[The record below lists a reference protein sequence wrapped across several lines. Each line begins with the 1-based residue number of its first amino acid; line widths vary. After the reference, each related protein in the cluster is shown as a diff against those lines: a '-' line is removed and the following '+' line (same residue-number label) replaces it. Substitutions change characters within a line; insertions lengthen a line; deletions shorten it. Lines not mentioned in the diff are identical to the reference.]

1 MVLKAEHISK
11 SYRNGSLKLTV
22 LKDVSLTIQKGDLIT
37 IMGPSGAGKSTLLNI
52 LGTLDKPD
60 EGSIEFK
67 GQKIN
72 GLNAGVLA
80 KIRNRNLGFVFQFHH
95 LLPEFTALENILMPV
110 RIGGFPLQEQKAL
123 ELLDYVGLTDRK
135 DHYPAQLS
143 GGERSR
149 VAVLRSLINNPD
161 LVLADEPTGNL
172 DLSNAQ
178 KLLDLFKQINR
189 DFQQAFVITTHNP
202 QVAEI
207 GQQKFYLDNGTLS
220 AAESI

>member
-1 MVLKAEHISK
+1 MVLKADHISK
-11 SYRNGSLKLTV
+11 SYRNGSRKLTV
-22 LKDVSLTIQKGDLIT
+22 LKEVSLTIHTGDLIT

-52 LGTLDKPD
+52 LGTLDGPD

-72 GLNAGVLA
+72 GLDAGDLA
-80 KIRNRNLGFVFQFHH
+80 RIRNQNLGFVFQFHH

-110 RIGGFPLQEQKAL
+110 RIGGFPVQEQKAL
-123 ELLDYVGLTDRK
+123 ELLEYVGLTDRK

-149 VAVLRSLINNPD
+149 VAVLRALINSPD

-178 KLLDLFKQINR
+178 KLLDLFIRVNR
-189 DFQQAFVITTHNP
+189 DFRQAFVITTHNP
-202 QVAEI
+202 QVAGI
-207 GQQKFYLDNGTLS
+207 GRQQLYLDNGTLS
-220 AAESI
+220 PAESI